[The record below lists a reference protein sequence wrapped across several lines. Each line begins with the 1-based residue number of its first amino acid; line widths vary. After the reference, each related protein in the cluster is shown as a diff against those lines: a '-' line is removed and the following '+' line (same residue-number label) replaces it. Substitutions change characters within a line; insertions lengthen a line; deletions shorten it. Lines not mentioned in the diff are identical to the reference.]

1 LVKTPIAARLTKKER
16 GSVSSGTGSPFVLL
30 LALARLSYSASKE
43 MKNSRSYFGSGE
55 ARACLRARTES
66 AYKRINSAKSPLPK
80 SDLFNLIMK
89 KSAAAVFAAKPKL
102 AAQDGTIGAILL
114 GALGK
119 SAPGKKAR
127 RDISSPAGT
136 PALRPE

>member
-1 LVKTPIAARLTKKER
+1 
-16 GSVSSGTGSPFVLL
+16 
-30 LALARLSYSASKE
+30 

-80 SDLFNLIMK
+80 SDLFNLN
-89 KSAAAVFAAKPKL
+89 SEEERSGSVRGQAKTCRTGW
-102 AAQDGTIGAILL
+102 DNWAILL

-127 RDISSPAGT
+127 WDISSLAGT